1 MLVSVLI
8 ITGLR
13 MAALRNAVSPDFT
26 YSQSYLSL
34 LSSAGCMTGVIC
46 CASPAI
52 RAKVHRARQ
61 DKAIRWRPNP
71 DLELY
76 ISGPTVMDT
85 RGTRTAPG
93 LEEGRNNNDLE
104 KGLNSG
110 TDTDVDD
117 GRSAREAISNTEK
130 AIAPLREDVNKAAIA
145 MVNSGR
151 IRENELLLDQGQLFW
166 IHQKH
171 EQGWLL
177 AQNPRTNEIGLVPE
191 RFVQLI
197 GSMPWCLDKQVEIS
211 KSLQSFLKHCAD
223 SEPK

>member
-1 MLVSVLI
+1 
-8 ITGLR
+8 

-52 RAKVHRARQ
+52 RAKVHRVRQ
-61 DKAIRWRPNP
+61 DKAMRWRPNP
-71 DLELY
+71 GLEVY
-76 ISGPTVMDT
+76 ISGPTIMDT
-85 RGTRTAPG
+85 MGTRTAPG
-93 LEEGRNNNDLE
+93 REEGRNINDLE
-104 KGLNSG
+104 KGFNSG
-110 TDTDVDD
+110 ADTDVDD
-117 GRSAREAISNTEK
+117 GRSTSEAISSTEE
-130 AIAPLREDVNKAAIA
+130 AIAPLHEDVNKAAIA

-151 IRENELLLDQGQLFW
+151 LRENELPLGQLFW

-171 EQGWLL
+171 EQGRLV

-191 RFVQLI
+191 RFVQLR
-197 GSMPWCLDKQVEIS
+197 GSMPWVLDKQVEIS
-211 KSLQSFLKHCAD
+211 KSLQSYLERRAE